1 MRSRDFRSRPA
12 PTGRSLA
19 GKDRT
24 ASRHKDKPRGKLSG
38 MIRAIY
44 RWTVDADPDEFVR
57 WWHDGT
63 LRIRAEQPGAL
74 GSTLCE
80 AANGQ
85 FVGIAKWESRE
96 ALEQFWAAPGGGP
109 MFPGAVLES
118 SEILTELDDLTL

>member
-1 MRSRDFRSRPA
+1 
-12 PTGRSLA
+12 
-19 GKDRT
+19 
-24 ASRHKDKPRGKLSG
+24 

-44 RWTVDADPDEFVR
+44 RWTVEDPDGFVR

-74 GSTLCE
+74 GSTLCK

-96 ALEQFWAAPGGGP
+96 SLEQFWSDPGDAP

-118 SEILTELDDLTL
+118 SEILHELDNLVL